1 MVQVRAIF
9 ISDLHLGTRNCQA
22 EKLLELL
29 RHYESDYLYLLGD
42 VVDLWAMSRSIHW
55 SPAQNTVIQKILK
68 RARHGVRVVLVPG
81 NHDEALREHEG
92 VSFGNIRVVRH
103 GVHHALDGRRY
114 LLIHGDEFDQVA
126 RYHRWLTL
134 VGDHGYSLMMALNHL
149 LSQLRRALG
158 MVGHWSLSAAI
169 KRNLK
174 HAVAYVRDYETAVA
188 SYAAE
193 QGFDGVICG
202 HIHVGTQKDIEG
214 VRYINCGDW
223 VESCSAVIEHLDGRM
238 ELLGAGA
245 VAATHDAQSA
255 PAHDKQ
261 GGARG
266 GNNAA
271 WQLRVK

>member
-1 MVQVRAIF
+1 MIKVRAIF

-29 RHYESDYLYLLGD
+29 RDYESDYLYLLGD
-42 VVDLWAMSRSIHW
+42 IVDLWAMSRGVHW
-55 SPAQNTVIQKILK
+55 SPAQNTVVQKILK

-92 VSFGNIRVVRH
+92 VSFGNIRIVRY
-103 GVHHALDGRRY
+103 GVHHAADGRRY

-126 RYHRWLTL
+126 RYHRWLVL
-134 VGDHGYSLMMALNHL
+134 VGDHGYTRMMTLNHA
-149 LSQLRRALG
+149 LSQLRRAMG
-158 MVGHWSLSAAI
+158 RAGHWSLSSAI

-188 SYAAE
+188 RHAAE

-202 HIHVGTQKDIEG
+202 HIHVGTQKDLEG

-223 VESCSAVIEHLDGRM
+223 VDSCSAVIEHADGRM
-238 ELLGAGA
+238 ELLAASIPVATQAPRSSDTVVLGAS
-245 VAATHDAQSA
+245 V
-255 PAHDKQ
+255 
-261 GGARG
+261 R
-266 GNNAA
+266 
-271 WQLRVK
+271 